1 MYTPGPQTQQPPQ
14 MRVEPL
20 NSGVTPE
27 PQAKPKAPGKSKGNT
42 DVGSF
47 IQQLIN
53 LMAYVHQLQV
63 QSHLIHFNYEGS
75 NFLGVHKFLGK
86 QYEAHIEQFDKIG
99 EFIRSM
105 DYLLPSCHNGLMEAS
120 PEFKHCG
127 SYKSNEMLGVY
138 YKNLEELGM
147 KTKKLEP
154 IAAKVGAIDI
164 QNYMAELCGEAFKA
178 AWMIKA
184 SLRNGWCP
192 TYFKHF

>member
-1 MYTPGPQTQQPPQ
+1 MYTPGPLTQQPPQ
-14 MRVEPL
+14 M
-20 NSGVTPE
+20 GVQSPQNEVTLE
-27 PQAKPKAPGKSKGNT
+27 PQPKPKGPAKSKGNA
-42 DVGSF
+42 DVGAF
-47 IQQLIN
+47 IQQLIG
-53 LMAYVHQLQV
+53 LTSYVHQLQV

-86 QYEAHIEQFDKIG
+86 QYEAHIEQFDKLG

-105 DYLLPSCHNGLMEAS
+105 DYLLPMCHDGLMEAG
-120 PEFKHCG
+120 PEFKDCT
-127 SYKSNEMLGVY
+127 SYKPNDMLVVY

-184 SLRNGWCP
+184 TLRNG
-192 TYFKHF
+192 

>member
-1 MYTPGPQTQQPPQ
+1 MYTPGPQLVQ
-14 MRVEPL
+14 
-20 NSGVTPE
+20 E
-27 PQAKPKAPGKSKGNT
+27 PQTPPLQAVPQAQEKPKAPGKSRGG

-47 IQQLIN
+47 IQQLIS

-63 QSHLIHFNYEGS
+63 QSHLIHFNYEAG

-86 QYEAHIEQFDKIG
+86 QYETHIEQFDKLG

-105 DYLLPSCHNGLMEAS
+105 DYLLPMCYDGLMEAS
-120 PEFKHCG
+120 PEFKHCT
-127 SYKSNEMLGVY
+127 SYKATEMLGVY

-154 IAAKVGAIDI
+154 IAAKIGAIDI
-164 QNYMAELCGEAFKA
+164 QNYLAELCGEAFKA

-184 SLRNGWCP
+184 SLRNG
-192 TYFKHF
+192 